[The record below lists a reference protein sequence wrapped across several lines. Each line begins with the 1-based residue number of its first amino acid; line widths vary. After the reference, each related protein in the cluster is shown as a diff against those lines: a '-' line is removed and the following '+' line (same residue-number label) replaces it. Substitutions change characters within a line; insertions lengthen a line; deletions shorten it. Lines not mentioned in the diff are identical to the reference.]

1 MIELSQD
8 SVDNKNNE
16 SLENKLEEIVS
27 EINKSISEDIK
38 GLDISQLEDMQKDL
52 KELPYISH
60 EEFLH
65 HQVCHSHTQMILKY
79 IVLYNHV
86 ILNLFEVF
94 LIKLVLVI

>member
-60 EEFLH
+60 EEFK
-65 HQVCHSHTQMILKY
+65 QRSQKSRAIIRTGECTPYANIIL
-79 IVLYNHV
+79 VSGV
-86 ILNLFEVF
+86 IF
-94 LIKLVLVI
+94 